1 MKKQVKRKKGIQIS
15 GEMTMILMLNAF
27 VIGILVEKIILNGFS
42 WISTTGLLGYKGV
55 EICF

>member
-42 WISTTGLLGYKGV
+42 WISTTGLLG
-55 EICF
+55 